1 MRANHLLTSSAAAGL
16 LGITRATLYSYV
28 SRGLIR
34 SEADETDP
42 RKRLY
47 RAGDVQILKSAR
59 ERGRGHR
66 QIAAQTLNW
75 GTAALP
81 SRITLV
87 ERGRFYYR
95 GRDAVQLAQAD
106 TLEDVAG
113 LLWDVESKSVFNAA
127 PALADVSFA
136 GLRGKLET
144 VGALDRARILLS
156 MATPHARAMY
166 GRETKRLIDE
176 AVCLIRVVT
185 AALLGTEP
193 SCNPIH
199 QQVAHSWRLS
209 RRGADLVRAALV
221 LLADHELN
229 ASTFAVRVVASTDAS
244 LAACVSAG
252 LAALSGPL
260 HGGATMMV
268 ASLFE
273 EIERAA
279 SIPDVVEDRLRRGE
293 ALPGFGHPLYPD
305 GDPRAD
311 FLLRRLSRERK
322 RVELIAAVES
332 AGGLLPNIDFA
343 LVSSCRQL
351 GLPPNAAIVLFAI
364 GRSVGWIAH
373 ALEQHADGKLIR
385 PRAQYIGTPPARA
398 AIADPSHARK

>member
-1 MRANHLLTSSAAAGL
+1 
-16 LGITRATLYSYV
+16 
-28 SRGLIR
+28 
-34 SEADETDP
+34 
-42 RKRLY
+42 
-47 RAGDVQILKSAR
+47 
-59 ERGRGHR
+59 
-66 QIAAQTLNW
+66 
-75 GTAALP
+75 
-81 SRITLV
+81 
-87 ERGRFYYR
+87 
-95 GRDAVQLAQAD
+95 
-106 TLEDVAG
+106 
-113 LLWDVESKSVFNAA
+113 
-127 PALADVSFA
+127 
-136 GLRGKLET
+136 
-144 VGALDRARILLS
+144 
-156 MATPHARAMY
+156 
-166 GRETKRLIDE
+166 
-176 AVCLIRVVT
+176 
-185 AALLGTEP
+185 
-193 SCNPIH
+193 
-199 QQVAHSWRLS
+199 
-209 RRGADLVRAALV
+209 
-221 LLADHELN
+221 
-229 ASTFAVRVVASTDAS
+229 
-244 LAACVSAG
+244 
-252 LAALSGPL
+252 
-260 HGGATMMV
+260 MMV